1 MARLIGSLNEGSL
14 LRRTLIHVGTFALAS
29 MAFVAL
35 ASFLLVTAARA
46 ILPSHAEGDGE
57 EAKEEAAAAEEEATP
72 DKKTTTAKS
81 PRPSRRKT
89 TEAAAAPASRDSE

>member
-14 LRRTLIHVGTFALAS
+14 LRRTLIHVGTFALGS
-29 MAFVAL
+29 MAFIAL

-46 ILPSHAEGDGE
+46 ILPSHAEGAGE
-57 EAKEEAAAAEEEATP
+57 EAKEEAAAEEEATP

-89 TEAAAAPASRDSE
+89 TEAAAPASRDSE